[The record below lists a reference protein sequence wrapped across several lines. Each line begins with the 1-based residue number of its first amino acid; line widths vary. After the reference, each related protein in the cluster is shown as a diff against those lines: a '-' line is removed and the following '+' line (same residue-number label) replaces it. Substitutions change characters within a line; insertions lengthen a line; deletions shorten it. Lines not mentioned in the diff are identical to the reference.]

1 MTMHAAKGLEFD
13 TVFVIEADEGSS
25 PYKKAVTDEEI
36 EEERRLFYVAMTRAK
51 RKLIISYVKEKSGK
65 DMTPSVCVRITL
77 RRLIHQI
84 PGNPSIHQKHQR
96 QFRIRHHL
104 RCCRDLVRRPRF
116 HCIDRDKHHRL
127 H

>member
-51 RKLIISYVKEKSGK
+51 RKLIISYVKEKNGK
-65 DMTPSVCVRITL
+65 DMPPS
-77 RRLIHQI
+77 
-84 PGNPSIHQKHQR
+84 
-96 QFRIRHHL
+96 
-104 RCCRDLVRRPRF
+104 RF
-116 HCIDRDKHHRL
+116 VSELLFDV
-127 H
+127 

>member
-51 RKLIISYVKEKSGK
+51 RKLIISYVKEKNGK
-65 DMTPSVCVRITL
+65 DMIPS
-77 RRLIHQI
+77 
-84 PGNPSIHQKHQR
+84 
-96 QFRIRHHL
+96 
-104 RCCRDLVRRPRF
+104 RF
-116 HCIDRDKHHRL
+116 VSELLFDV
-127 H
+127 

>member
-51 RKLIISYVKEKSGK
+51 RKLIISYVKEKNGK
-65 DMTPSVCVRITL
+65 SKIPSRFIDEL
-77 RRLIHQI
+77 
-84 PGNPSIHQKHQR
+84 
-96 QFRIRHHL
+96 
-104 RCCRDLVRRPRF
+104 LVTV
-116 HCIDRDKHHRL
+116 
-127 H
+127 